1 MDDPAVPPTPP
12 AIVSAVAAILQPL
25 ARLAVARGIP
35 ARDLEEML
43 RIALVSAARESQPGG
58 QPARQVSR
66 IATATGLTRRE
77 VTRLL
82 ESRPALPAAIRSPAT
97 QAFSRWVSSPEYAG
111 PDGRPGVLRRQGPAP
126 SFESLAQSVTRDV
139 HPRSLLDTLV
149 RLGLAEEDAVGG
161 TVRLLK
167 DRYVPDPADDRL
179 WALLGANVG
188 DHLSAAVANVAGDG
202 PRHVEQAVFADGLSA
217 ESLPAVQALA
227 RAQWQAAVHA
237 LVPAIQ
243 ALIDADRRAG
253 RDGDRRVRIG
263 LYSYAAPT
271 GAAARD
277 PADDPPA
284 PGPGPDTDTDT
295 DTEGDSE

>member
-1 MDDPAVPPTPP
+1 MHSMDSHTVPSTPP

-43 RIALVSAARESQPGG
+43 RIALVAAAREAQPGG

-77 VTRLL
+77 VTRLM
-82 ESRPALPAAIRSPAT
+82 EAAPALPVASRSPAT
-97 QAFSRWVSSPEYAG
+97 QVFSRWVSSPGYAG
-111 PDGRPGVLRRQGPAP
+111 PDGRPRVLPRQGPAP
-126 SFESLAQSVTRDV
+126 SFEALAQSVTRDV

-149 RLGLAEEDAVGG
+149 RLGLAEEDAAGG

-188 DHLSAAVANVAGDG
+188 DHLSAAVANVAGGG

-217 ESLPAVQALA
+217 ESLQAVHALA
-227 RAQWQAAVHA
+227 QAQWQAAVKA
-237 LVPAIQ
+237 LVPAIE
-243 ALIDADRRAG
+243 ALIDADRSAG
-253 RDGDRRVRIG
+253 REGDRRVRIG
-263 LYSYAAPT
+263 LYSYAAPAP
-271 GAAARD
+271 GAA
-277 PADDPPA
+277 
-284 PGPGPDTDTDT
+284 PGPVSPTPGPDT
-295 DTEGDSE
+295 EGEAE